1 MPLSRT
7 RSPSSLLDVRR
18 EAPVDLDDVDR
29 ELPQV
34 RERRVARPE
43 VVEREDD
50 AEILDL
56 LQRPGDALVGGEQRA
71 LGQLEREQVRHQ
83 GRGVERAADVAE
95 EVGMVELA
103 RRDVDRHV
111 HRAAVQAVEVGRLRA
126 RLGEHPFAEP
136 DDEARLLGER
146 DELAGRELAGGR
158 VLPADERLVARDL
171 VAVEVDDGLVVE
183 PELLARDA
191 LAQLADPLRPLDGDT
206 VELRVEERV
215 AHLGVALRPVHGD
228 VGLFEQR
235 LVVAAE
241 GDSDARGRIERPG
254 AAFERPGRSRASSRS
269 ATETASSGVTGS
281 VRTTANSSPPRRAA
295 VSPGRTERSMRL
307 PISCST
313 SSPRSWPQRS
323 LIPLKSSRS
332 M

>member
-1 MPLSRT
+1 M
-7 RSPSSLLDVRR
+7 
-18 EAPVDLDDVDR
+18 
-29 ELPQV
+29 
-34 RERRVARPE
+34 
-43 VVEREDD
+43 
-50 AEILDL
+50 
-56 LQRPGDALVGGEQRA
+56 
-71 LGQLEREQVRHQ
+71 
-83 GRGVERAADVAE
+83 AE
-95 EVGMVELA
+95 EVGVVKLT
-103 RRDVDRHV
+103 RRDVDGHV
-111 HRAAVQAVEVGRLRA
+111 HRAAVQAVEVGRLHA
-126 RLGEHPFAEP
+126 GFGEHPFAEP

-158 VLPADERLVARDL
+158 VLPADERLVAHDL

-191 LAQLADPLRPLDGDT
+191 LAELADPLRPLDGDT

-215 AHLGVALRPVHGD
+215 AHLGVVLRPVHGD

-241 GDSDARGRIERPG
+241 GDADARSRVERPG
-254 AAFERPGRSRASSRS
+254 TGLERPADLGGSRS
-269 ATETASSGVTGS
+269 ATPTASSGVTGS

-313 SSPRSWPQRS
+313 SSPRSCPQRS